1 MRGIRKLGVLAAS
14 LCAGSCGAAQADSGG
29 ETSLQEEF
37 IRVINVEVVTLET
50 APFVEEMRLTAVAVA
65 NQDVMLAAE
74 ESGVI
79 RALYADR
86 GAHVRPGDEIAKIDD
101 GVLSA
106 QVDQARAAAEL
117 AAQMWERRRRLW
129 EQDEVGSEIAYL
141 EARYAAEQTGASLA
155 ALEERLARTVIR
167 APFGGVLEDRFV
179 DIGAMVSPGEP
190 VARLV
195 DLDPVKVFA
204 GVPERYA
211 TDVAVGA
218 SAVMTFDALGEGVYQ
233 APILYV
239 GSTVDPQN
247 RTFPI
252 EVELPNPNGAI
263 KPQMVANMGVTRR
276 EVESAV
282 VVPQDALVRVEDGYI
297 LYIVVGGLDGQVAEA
312 RAVELGPTRRN
323 LVVIEKGVTG
333 GEQLVVVGQRSLAH
347 GDRVNVVESGE

>member
-1 MRGIRKLGVLAAS
+1 MRGIRKWGVLAAS

-29 ETSLQEEF
+29 ETSSQEEF

-179 DIGAMVSPGEP
+179 DVGAMVSPGEP